1 MDLEEKIKNCLE
13 RHPDWDDKR
22 IAKSTGAR
30 RDDVAAVR
38 RGEGLPVRETIVP
51 LRISDEQSAEIR
63 EKVRT
68 WKADH
73 PAPGSTPC
81 ITLAAVREK
90 LDVAAM
96 IRRELGKVGKGQ
108 LLPEEEICR
117 LTAGRDRNRFRR
129 AVENNADEFRAHRI
143 RLRLDEST
151 DGKWYWGR
159 KDDVAEAL
167 RIRDL

>member
-1 MDLEEKIKNCLE
+1 MDIPERIKRCID

-22 IAKSTGAR
+22 IAKTSGAR
-30 RDDVAAVR
+30 YADVEAVR
-38 RGEGLPVRETIVP
+38 RGEPVP
-51 LRISDEQSAEIR
+51 N
-63 EKVRT
+63 K
-68 WKADH
+68 
-73 PAPGSTPC
+73 GTPEAVSFVELTPPPPSVV
-81 ITLAAVREK
+81 TLAAIREK

-96 IRRELGKVGKGQ
+96 IRRELGKVGRGQ
-108 LLPEEEICR
+108 LLPEDELCR

-129 AVENNADEFRAHRI
+129 AVENNPEEFRAHRI